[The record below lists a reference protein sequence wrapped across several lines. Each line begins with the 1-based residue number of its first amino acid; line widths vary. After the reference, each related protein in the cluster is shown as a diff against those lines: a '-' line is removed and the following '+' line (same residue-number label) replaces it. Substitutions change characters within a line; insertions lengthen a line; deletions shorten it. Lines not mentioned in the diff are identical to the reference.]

1 MVLTVLLLENVFW
14 IPQSQLLYVLH
25 NPLKLSI
32 VLKKLENYHDLLIPT
47 LGIYPK
53 EVQTEIQRDACTQML
68 IGSQEVKIQVSLNG
82 WINT

>member
-1 MVLTVLLLENVFW
+1 MT
-14 IPQSQLLYVLH
+14 
-25 NPLKLSI
+25 
-32 VLKKLENYHDLLIPT
+32 LLIPT

-82 WINT
+82 